1 MKHVLVLM
9 LLALG
14 AIVPAPVNGQ
24 PGEIVLYM
32 DTYGNGNWQCW
43 YDDAYYTTMLRT
55 VYVMHEGTAGAT
67 GSRFRL
73 EGSRYLG
80 FAYGLAMSAYTVTGR
95 GDLEGLTVE
104 YGACLEGNILI
115 AEVIY
120 STFFGSTPCSFIT
133 PVAHAEVQSGEIEV
147 TLCDG
152 TVAAAGAR
160 PLTVNPRDWFDYQ
173 CVPWCATSIPV
184 EPTTWGRI
192 KALYSE

>member
-1 MKHVLVLM
+1 MKYVLVLI

-14 AIVPAPVNGQ
+14 AIVPVPVNGQ

-32 DTYGNGNWQCW
+32 DTYGNGNWLCW
-43 YDDAYYTTMLRT
+43 YDDAYYTTELRR
-55 VYVMHEGTAGAT
+55 VYVMHEGTGGAT

-73 EGSRYLG
+73 EESSHLG

-104 YGACLEGNILI
+104 YGVCLEGNILI

-120 STFFGSTPCSFIT
+120 STFYESTPCSFIA

-152 TVAAAGAR
+152 TVAVAGAR

-173 CVPWCATSIPV
+173 CVPWCTDPIPV